1 MSLNIQHATQRKY
14 KTRWLAVTTA
24 VIFTLLIST
33 LGTVGANVWILD
45 STLKANSVDLEPVS
59 PEVVDNDTPEPPE
72 MFTSITDSFTMVIVG
87 NDSGDG
93 DERYGVRDHT
103 LNDVNIVLHIAPGW
117 KQATAISFPRDLIV
131 RFPECTNPETGETV
145 PGGVAK
151 INTALHRGGLP
162 CVVNVLSSLT
172 DAPINN
178 ALMVGFNGVVE
189 LSNAVGGVDVCLTE
203 PINDKHANL
212 FLEAGNHT
220 LQGDQA
226 LGFLRT
232 RYGVGD
238 GSDLGRISNQQIFLS
253 SLLRKLKSEETLTNP
268 QRILSLADAV
278 SKNTILSSNLADVG
292 TLGNI
297 AFSLRGL
304 DLSQVNFVQVPT
316 GYVEN
321 GVELNDSAAE
331 ELFTT
336 VFNNQTFQLSGG
348 TGPGETGSVKQ
359 DQPAVEP
366 EKEPLPPLQL
376 GDVPQ
381 TEAEQIQWYKDLA
394 VAIKNTPPVVA
405 PEPEQTLTQEVTG
418 QNATEATCT
427 RGYSG

>member
-1 MSLNIQHATQRKY
+1 MSLNIQHAVQRKY
-14 KTRWLAVTTA
+14 KTRWVVVTVAVVFA
-24 VIFTLLIST
+24 LVLSA
-33 LGTVGANVWILD
+33 VGALGANIWILD

-59 PEVVDNDTPEPPE
+59 PDVGDKDRPAPPK

-93 DERYGVRDHT
+93 DAQYGVRDHS

-131 RFPECTNPETGETV
+131 KFPECTNPETGETV
-145 PGGVAK
+145 PVGVAK

-178 ALMVGFNGVVE
+178 ALMVGFHGVVE
-189 LSNAVGGVDVCLTE
+189 LSNAVGGVNVCLTE
-203 PINDKHANL
+203 PIQDKHANL
-212 FLEAGNHT
+212 FLEAGNQT
-220 LQGDQA
+220 LKGDQA

-268 QRILSLADAV
+268 QRILSLANAV

-292 TLGNI
+292 TLANI

-304 DLSQVNFVQVPT
+304 NLSQVNFVQVPT

-321 GVELNDSAAE
+321 GVEMNNTAAQ

-336 VFNNQTFQLSGG
+336 VFNNQTFKLSGG
-348 TGPGETGSVKQ
+348 TGPGQTGSVKQ

-366 EKEPLPPLQL
+366 EKQPLPSLKL

-381 TEAEQIQWYKDLA
+381 TETEQIQWYKNLVIA
-394 VAIKNTPPVVA
+394 MQNAPTVVE